1 MPRDLF
7 PCQLLPLPKKT
18 AADISIIT
26 DAELLAPIRFP
37 HRNMVFSAN
46 SSKPVS
52 MQHKSIP
59 IATLN
64 SIYKIVWM
72 DIVGKPPNYLPT
84 ISMSVLQMTKKK
96 TAVQSMIAVFG
107 QNITACEVWRFIR
120 DNAWNALTSKDNAE
134 YMSRVNAWHD
144 ISNIFDFTQSN
155 SVEDNRYQN
164 VRHRAEELL
173 PIWLPNRMWTTT
185 ITSAFACSS
194 PRIRM

>member
-1 MPRDLF
+1 
-7 PCQLLPLPKKT
+7 
-18 AADISIIT
+18 
-26 DAELLAPIRFP
+26 
-37 HRNMVFSAN
+37 
-46 SSKPVS
+46 

-173 PIWLPNRMWTTT
+173 SDLASEQNVDNYNNQRVRLFVTTHKNVNRFESDIMHLCRL
-185 ITSAFACSS
+185 ACTKAAIVS
-194 PRIRM
+194 PGRSTMTKARISLTAIHAIAN